1 MRHPTILPHTVN
13 KPFSLNAIV
22 SFDRYGITD
31 GALEDGDAVIPSGRP
46 GQWIQRLGAI
56 VPAAVL
62 VGACGL
68 AYRFPGTHTTLLVG
82 FVAGVSLVLWGVSVE
97 NQPALF
103 VATLFG
109 IPLNGPKFGGV
120 GRGRGPT
127 LRARARWLA
136 RFAQEAPRGFN
147 TVGAHLTCGV
157 IAVKRELK
165 AVCVREE
172 RGHRML
178 QLSRRERKPLLEAR
192 REFGQRAARLLAAGH
207 RGARACSR
215 RAHRSASSIESLDAH
230 ILRLRLDIQR
240 EVVAEFMT
248 EWQALRSSGEISDE
262 LYRAIAEQLRQPEGE
277 PEALL
282 PDGLV
287 PSRLAYVFE
296 YGMFF
301 GRVALAAAFIA
312 TFETSSLAWSIA
324 LLLLT
329 LYVIEPVVQKLLLS
343 SFNLLIES
351 PGHKLVDLKQYLET
365 NVAPGK
371 VFRVPIT
378 VPKFS
383 SNPARNNLQAII
395 DAALSRAGTRPRK
408 ISPFALREGITATVL
423 EFESDESWER
433 LSATKS
439 ALESELSRNVARFPL
454 AAEVSIEG
462 ARITIQLRE
471 ELAKIWALVGEDANQ
486 AFTYLKRNLEG
497 LKDSVAYL
505 GPKFQP
511 VFVFVS
517 NTKDPDVIQYEL
529 DHVLELQRR
538 SDREFRG
545 QLGFLYL
552 LRGGAWYN
560 FNARLDSFDAS
571 DKDFARAVPE
581 FVRRLA
587 EGEFPA
593 RAYLLQQLGDRRSA
607 RDLARAFNHALRD
620 PQFHRQFANFD
631 FESLPLELR
640 PTDGTRQ
647 LMTHALAG
655 LPLDAERRLTLNREL
670 LLSVLPAKI
679 NGDFFKKV
687 GNDIAVHE
695 LIVAGKTRPTVYL
708 DRSRGEH
715 VQDPNLPN
723 FVGAEGDFARYTGL
737 EGSTEQIRAAILSG
751 LDIPVVEVPEV
762 AAIIDDK
769 NEFGPGELEKGIAI
783 MLHPENQHIVIGVPR
798 IKITLPEHDGS
809 SMASDFIL
817 GAGSA
822 RDCHNAADSRS
833 KACVFG
839 LSSVAYGKWLH
850 RPRPYLA
857 HYAREV
863 LNPAHALSHDF
874 QQSYFVAGAAGRL
887 GGFSEALYG
896 PTRLHAEKQPRR
908 EFAWADSERRRL
920 LGWRAL
926 RNQALTY
933 ARNQRAF
940 LATGASRGSP

>member
-1 MRHPTILPHTVN
+1 MWLVPSAALLGACSWAQRHP
-13 KPFSLNAIV
+13 
-22 SFDRYGITD
+22 
-31 GALEDGDAVIPSGRP
+31 
-46 GQWIQRLGAI
+46 
-56 VPAAVL
+56 
-62 VGACGL
+62 
-68 AYRFPGTHTTLLVG
+68 GTQATLLIG
-82 FVAGVSLVLWGVSVE
+82 FVASVLLVLWGVSVE
-97 NQPALF
+97 NRPALF

-109 IPLNGPKFGGV
+109 IPLNAPKLAGFGA
-120 GRGRGPT
+120 GRGPV

-136 RFAQEAPRGFN
+136 RFTQEAPRGLN
-147 TVGAHLTCGV
+147 TVGAHLACGV

-165 AVCVREE
+165 SLCVREE
-172 RGHRML
+172 RL
-178 QLSRRERKPLLEAR
+178 QQRLRTAKKERKVLLEAR
-192 REFGQRAARLLAAGH
+192 RNFSQRAARLLAAGH

-215 RAHRSASSIESLDAH
+215 RAHRASSAIDSLDAH
-230 ILRLRLDIQR
+230 VLRLRLDIQR
-240 EVVAEFMT
+240 EVVAEFMS
-248 EWQALRSSGEISDE
+248 EWHALHAAGEVSAKTYQAV
-262 LYRAIAEQLRQPEGE
+262 AEQLRQPENE

-282 PDGLV
+282 PNGLV
-287 PSRLAYVFE
+287 PSRVAYVFE

-312 TFETSSLAWSIA
+312 TFDTASLAWSIA

-329 LYVIEPVVQKLLLS
+329 LYVIEPVVQKLYLS
-343 SFNLLIES
+343 AFNLLLDS
-351 PGHKLVDLKQYLET
+351 PGHKQLDLKQYLET
-365 NVAPGK
+365 SVAPGK
-371 VFRVPIT
+371 LFRVPIT

-383 SNPARNNLQAII
+383 SNPARHNLQAII
-395 DAALSRAGTRPRK
+395 DASLSRAGARPSR
-408 ISPFALREGITATVL
+408 IVPFALREGITDTVL
-423 EFESDESWER
+423 EFGDDASPER

-439 ALESELSRNVARFPL
+439 ALESELVRNVARFPL
-454 AAEVSIEG
+454 TCEVTLEG
-462 ARITIQLRE
+462 TRITIHLRD
-471 ELAKIWALVGEDANQ
+471 ELAKIWALVGEDADQ

-497 LKDSVAYL
+497 LKDSLGYL

-517 NTKDPDVIQYEL
+517 NTKDPDVVQYEL
-529 DHVLELQRR
+529 EHVLELQRR
-538 SDREFRG
+538 SDREFAG
-545 QLGFLYL
+545 QVGFLYL

-560 FNARLDSFDAS
+560 FNARLDSFDAT
-571 DKDFARAVPE
+571 DKDFVRAVPE

-587 EGEFPA
+587 EDEFPA
-593 RAYLLQQLGDRRSA
+593 RAYLLALLGEGRSPL
-607 RDLARAFNHALRD
+607 DLARAFNHALRD
-620 PQFHRQFANFD
+620 PGFHEQFAGFD
-631 FESLPLELR
+631 LESLPAELR
-640 PTDGTRQ
+640 PPEATRALLTQ
-647 LMTHALAG
+647 TLAG
-655 LPLDAERRLTLNREL
+655 LPLSAEQRLNLNREL
-670 LLSVLPAKI
+670 LLSALPARI

-723 FVGAEGDFARYTGL
+723 FVRAEGDFARYTGL
-737 EGSTEQIRAAILSG
+737 VGDNDRIRAAILSG
-751 LDIPVVEVPEV
+751 LDIPVGEVPEV
-762 AAIIDDK
+762 GAIIDDK

-798 IKITLPEHDGS
+798 INITLPEHDGS
-809 SMASDFIL
+809 PMASDFIL

-839 LSSVAYGKWLH
+839 FSSVAYGKWLH

-896 PTRLHAEKQPRR
+896 PTRLHAKKQPSGVL
-908 EFAWADSERRRL
+908 AWADNEKLRL

-926 RNQALTY
+926 RNQALAY
-933 ARNQRAF
+933 ARSQQAF
-940 LATGASRGSP
+940 VATGASRGSA